1 MTARACFWEDGV
13 RIRQLEYFVEV
24 CACGSITQAAAR
36 LNVAQPALG
45 MQIRSLEEELGAQ
58 LLKRTPRGTVATAAG
73 QACLEEATV
82 ILNRVRLLKQRLKE
96 MEAAET
102 STVRIGLTPSMAT
115 LMTGRLLEAIGAV
128 ARPINVQIFEEFS
141 HILMARVERGEL
153 DIALAFSVPEGSSLS
168 REPLL
173 QEELKLIIAPDTEF
187 DIEEPIAFRNLVDI
201 PLVMPSEKDF
211 LRRLINEALRQEDL
225 SLNILYQVES
235 MRAMKDLILRG
246 KACGILPY
254 GNVVGEVSADQLR
267 TRQIVDPPLTR
278 TLYIAWPG
286 GVELGKKESLVV
298 GLIRDLLPIL
308 CKEINTLTPLHA
320 PGLAN
325 KLAAGA

>member
-1 MTARACFWEDGV
+1 VLAYWEDGV

-24 CACGSITQAAAR
+24 CSCGSITQASAR

-45 MQIRSLEEELGAQ
+45 MQLRSLEQELGAK
-58 LLKRTPRGTVATAAG
+58 LLKRTARGTVATAAG

-96 MEAAET
+96 MEAGET
-102 STVRIGLTPSMAT
+102 STVRLGLTPSMAT
-115 LMTGRLLEAIGAV
+115 LMTGRLLETTGAAALPV
-128 ARPINVQIFEEFS
+128 NVQIFEEFS
-141 HILMARVERGEL
+141 HILMSRVERGEL

-168 REPLL
+168 YEPLL
-173 QEELKLIIAPDTEF
+173 QEELKLIMAPDTEF
-187 DIEEPIAFRNLVDI
+187 DVAKPVAFRSLVDI
-201 PLVMPSEKDF
+201 PFVMPSEKDF

-235 MRAMKDLILRG
+235 MRAMKDLIMRG

-267 TRQIVDPPLTR
+267 TRRIVDPPITR
-278 TLYIAWPG
+278 MLYIIWPA
-286 GVELGKKESLVV
+286 GVEFGRKEKVV
-298 GLIRDLLPIL
+298 VSAIRELLPSL
-308 CKEINTLTPLHA
+308 FGEISTFSPLPA
-320 PGLAN
+320 FEDADSRSET
-325 KLAAGA
+325 